1 MRNLRKKANRKE
13 EELLWQ
19 KRTIELEENCTIELS
34 DATCI
39 KRKGVSSPPKQS
51 IDLSNEMIP
60 ELTTVIPCQVEI
72 NKKYSIPSSKPKEQS
87 VIHLSDLSM
96 DLNVNP
102 FEDELEKHPSINPH
116 ILPENKEIV
125 VNPFGNEEDV
135 INRLTNCQSILPEEE
150 EEMKEEPVKKIV
162 VDLNPFSNELSLNS
176 IQSTSSTTQPINS
189 PIQQQPQVQVHLRD
203 SINSSNEPLNPFD
216 RLSLTNHKLNPFDS
230 SDEGDDE
237 PLNPF
242 DTSSIDQSNQP
253 VQPVQPVPEEQPS
266 SQQSQ
271 PSSQSS
277 SQQPP
282 VRNSIVNE
290 AMDVLSIVNSAQ
302 MTSPELQQQLK
313 LKQEEKQLQAATQ
326 LYNTD
331 NQGIY

>member
-1 MRNLRKKANRKE
+1 M
-13 EELLWQ
+13 
-19 KRTIELEENCTIELS
+19 
-34 DATCI
+34 
-39 KRKGVSSPPKQS
+39 
-51 IDLSNEMIP
+51 
-60 ELTTVIPCQVEI
+60 
-72 NKKYSIPSSKPKEQS
+72 
-87 VIHLSDLSM
+87 
-96 DLNVNP
+96 
-102 FEDELEKHPSINPH
+102 
-116 ILPENKEIV
+116 
-125 VNPFGNEEDV
+125 
-135 INRLTNCQSILPEEE
+135 
-150 EEMKEEPVKKIV
+150 
-162 VDLNPFSNELSLNS
+162 
-176 IQSTSSTTQPINS
+176 
-189 PIQQQPQVQVHLRD
+189 
-203 SINSSNEPLNPFD
+203 
-216 RLSLTNHKLNPFDS
+216 SLTNHKLNPFDS